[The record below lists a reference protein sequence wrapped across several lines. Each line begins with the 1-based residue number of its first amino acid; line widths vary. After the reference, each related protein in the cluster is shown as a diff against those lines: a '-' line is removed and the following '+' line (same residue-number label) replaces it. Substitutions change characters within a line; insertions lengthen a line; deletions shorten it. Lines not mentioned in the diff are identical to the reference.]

1 MKNIDFLNTKEYSV
15 IYKLKP
21 TKNIQKN
28 EPSNKVPFLP
38 QPKKTQ
44 SGWYTFDEQNL
55 IQTTAKNKIINT

>member
-38 QPKKTQ
+38 QPKKNPK
-44 SGWYTFDEQNL
+44 WMIIPLMNKFD
-55 IQTTAKNKIINT
+55 TDYS